1 MGDARSVLVLAESM
15 RDVAV
20 DLLTSLKDAT
30 TEHVSSSRVH
40 SAVNKAKAWHI
51 SASRF
56 VEHMVK
62 DYPLY
67 CDLLAPFVAGI
78 SQVSTLFNEYD
89 DSRMYLLQ

>member
-1 MGDARSVLVLAESM
+1 MGDARSVIVLAESM
-15 RDVAV
+15 HDVAV
-20 DLLTSLKDAT
+20 DLFTSLKDGT

-78 SQVSTLFNEYD
+78 SQVGTLFNEYD
-89 DSRMYLLQ
+89 DSRM